1 MITSFACKE
10 TQLIWNGVGSRRLP
24 AAIQKVARRKLRMLN
39 NAASLDDLRVPPAN
53 RLEALKGDLKGY
65 YSIRVNNQFRIC
77 FAWQDGN
84 AADVQILDYH

>member
-1 MITSFACKE
+1 
-10 TQLIWNGVGSRRLP
+10 
-24 AAIQKVARRKLRMLN
+24 MLN
-39 NAASLDDLRVPPAN
+39 NAASLDDLRSTPAN

-84 AADVQILDYH
+84 ATDVQILDYH